1 MSLTTTGIIGII
13 ALVIL
18 LYSKMPVGFAM
29 GFVGL
34 IGFSHVVNFNAG
46 VNLLARDVWDVF
58 SSYNLTVIPLFV
70 FMGQIAFYS
79 GISRRLYDSA
89 YVLLGHRRGGLA
101 MTTVGACAGFSAICG
116 STNATAATMA
126 TVALPEMKRY
136 GYDMGLATGTVA
148 AAGSLGILIPP
159 SVIFIVYGIL
169 TEQSIGKLFAAGI
182 LPGILLCFLFLITIH
197 LRVMINP
204 SLAPPGPRTGFR
216 EKFRS
221 FAGVLETLILF
232 ALVMGGIFWGFFT
245 PTEAAATGAFLTLLI
260 ALVRGQLSWHGF
272 AEAIADTTK
281 ISCMIMV
288 IVTGATIFGHFMAIT
303 RIPYE
308 LAEYVGSLPL
318 PRHAIMGMIIL
329 VYLAGGCF
337 MDALAMI
344 MLTIPIFFPVVQT
357 LGFDPIWFGVV
368 IVLITEMGVI
378 TPPVGVNVY
387 VVYGVAKDVPLEK
400 IFKGVFPML
409 LALLVCNVILILF
422 PSDCALSAK
431 PDEINRVPR

>member
-46 VNLLARDVWDVF
+46 LNLLARDVWDVF

-197 LRVMINP
+197 LRVTINP

-245 PTEAAATGAFLTLLI
+245 PTEAAATGAFLTLFI

-308 LAEYVGSLPL
+308 LAEQVGSLPL

-329 VYLAGGCF
+329 VYLVGGCF

-422 PSDCALSAK
+422 PQIALFLPSLMK
-431 PDEINRVPR
+431 

>member
-1 MSLTTTGIIGII
+1 MSLSTIGIIGII
-13 ALVIL
+13 ILLVL

-29 GFVGL
+29 GFLGL
-34 IGFSHVVNFNAG
+34 IGFSYVVNFDAG
-46 VNLLARDVWDVF
+46 LNLLVRDVWDVF

-70 FMGQIAFYS
+70 FMGQIAFHA

-101 MTTVGACAGFSAICG
+101 MTTVGACAAFSAICG

-182 LPGILLCFLFLITIH
+182 LPGILLSFLFLLTIH

-204 SLAPPGPRTGFR
+204 SLAPPGPKSNIR

-221 FAGVLETLILF
+221 FAGILETLILF
-232 ALVMGGIFWGFFT
+232 ALVMGGIFFGLFT
-245 PTEAAATGAFLTLLI
+245 PTEAAAIGAFMTLLI
-260 ALVRGQLSWHGF
+260 AIIRRQLHWKGF
-272 AEAIADTTK
+272 IQSLADTTK

-288 IVTGATIFGHFMAIT
+288 IVTGAVIFGHFMAIT
-303 RIPYE
+303 RIPYT
-308 LAEYVGSLPL
+308 LADYVSSLPL
-318 PRHAIMGMIIL
+318 PPHAIIGVIIL
-329 VYLAGGCF
+329 VYLIGGCF

-344 MLTIPIFFPVVQT
+344 MLTIPIFFPVVQA

-378 TPPVGVNVY
+378 TPPVGINVY
-387 VVYGVAKDVPLEK
+387 VVYGVARDVPLEK
-400 IFKGVFPML
+400 IFRGVFPML
-409 LALLVCNVILILF
+409 ISLLVCNLLLILF
-422 PSDCALSAK
+422 PQIALWLPSLM
-431 PDEINRVPR
+431 R

>member
-1 MSLTTTGIIGII
+1 MSLSTVGIIGII
-13 ALVIL
+13 VLVVL

-29 GFVGL
+29 GFLGL
-34 IGFSHVVNFNAG
+34 IGFSYVVNFDAG
-46 VNLLARDVWDVF
+46 LSLLARDVWNVF

-70 FMGQIAFYS
+70 FMGQIAFHA

-101 MTTVGACAGFSAICG
+101 MTTVGACAAFSAICG

-182 LPGILLCFLFLITIH
+182 LPGILLCLLFLLTIH
-197 LRVMINP
+197 LRVMKNP
-204 SLAPPGPRTGFR
+204 SLAPPGPKSSFR
-216 EKFRS
+216 KKFRS
-221 FAGVLETLILF
+221 FAGILEVLILF
-232 ALVMGGIFWGFFT
+232 ALVMGGIFFGLFT
-245 PTEAAATGAFLTLLI
+245 PTEAAAVGAFMTLFI
-260 ALVRGQLSWHGF
+260 AIIRRQLYWKAFIQSL
-272 AEAIADTTK
+272 ADTTK

-288 IVTGATIFGHFMAIT
+288 IVTGAVIFGHFMAIT
-303 RIPYE
+303 RIPYL
-308 LAEYVGSLPL
+308 LADYVSSLPL
-318 PRHAIMGMIIL
+318 PPHAIIGVIIL
-329 VYLAGGCF
+329 VYLIGGCF

-344 MLTIPIFFPVVQT
+344 MLTIPIFFPVVQS

-378 TPPVGVNVY
+378 TPPVGINVY

-400 IFKGVFPML
+400 IFRGVFPML
-409 LALLVCNVILILF
+409 IALLVCNLLLILF
-422 PSDCALSAK
+422 PQIALWL
-431 PDEINRVPR
+431 PGLMH

>member
-1 MSLTTTGIIGII
+1 MSLSTTGIIGII
-13 ALVIL
+13 VLVVL

-29 GFVGL
+29 GFLGL
-34 IGFSHVVNFNAG
+34 IGFSYVVNFDAG
-46 VNLLARDVWDVF
+46 LSLLARDVWDVF

-70 FMGQIAFYS
+70 FMGQIAFHA

-101 MTTVGACAGFSAICG
+101 MTTVGACAAFSAICG

-182 LPGILLCFLFLITIH
+182 LPGILLCFLFLLTIH
-197 LRVMINP
+197 LRVMKNP
-204 SLAPPGPRTGFR
+204 SLAPPGPKSSIRK
-216 EKFRS
+216 KFRS
-221 FAGVLETLILF
+221 FAGILETMILF
-232 ALVMGGIFWGFFT
+232 GLVMGGIFFGLFT
-245 PTEAAATGAFLTLLI
+245 PTEAAATGAFMTFLI
-260 ALVRGQLSWHGF
+260 AIIRRQLYWKGF
-272 AEAIADTTK
+272 IQSLADTTK

-288 IVTGATIFGHFMAIT
+288 IVTGAVIFGHFMAIT
-303 RIPYE
+303 RIPYT
-308 LAEYVGSLPL
+308 LADYVSSLPL
-318 PRHAIMGMIIL
+318 PPHAIIGVIIL
-329 VYLAGGCF
+329 VYLIGGCF

-378 TPPVGVNVY
+378 TPPVGINVY
-387 VVYGVAKDVPLEK
+387 VVYGVARDVPLED

-409 LALLVCNVILILF
+409 ISLLVCNLLLILF
-422 PSDCALSAK
+422 PQIALWLPSLM
-431 PDEINRVPR
+431 R

>member
-1 MSLTTTGIIGII
+1 MSLSTTGIIGII
-13 ALVIL
+13 VLVVL

-29 GFVGL
+29 GFLGF
-34 IGFSHVVNFNAG
+34 IGFSYVVNFDAG
-46 VNLLARDVWDVF
+46 LSLLARDVWDVF

-70 FMGQIAFYS
+70 FMGQIAFHA

-101 MTTVGACAGFSAICG
+101 MTTVGACAAFSAICG

-182 LPGILLCFLFLITIH
+182 LPGILLSLLFLLTIH
-197 LRVMINP
+197 LRVIKNP
-204 SLAPPGPRTGFR
+204 SLAPPGPKSSIRK
-216 EKFRS
+216 KFRS
-221 FAGVLETLILF
+221 FAGILETLILF
-232 ALVMGGIFWGFFT
+232 ALVMGGIFFGIFT
-245 PTEAAATGAFLTLLI
+245 PTEAAAIGAFMTLLI
-260 ALVRGQLSWHGF
+260 AIIRRQLYWKAFIQSL
-272 AEAIADTTK
+272 ADTTK

-288 IVTGATIFGHFMAIT
+288 IVTGAVIFGHFMAIT
-303 RIPYE
+303 RIPYL
-308 LAEYVGSLPL
+308 LADYVSSLPL
-318 PRHAIMGMIIL
+318 PPHAIIGVIIL
-329 VYLAGGCF
+329 VYLIGGCF

-344 MLTIPIFFPVVQT
+344 MLTIPIFFPVVQK

-378 TPPVGVNVY
+378 TPPVGINVY
-387 VVYGVAKDVPLEK
+387 VVFGVARDVPLEK
-400 IFKGVFPML
+400 IFRGVFPML
-409 LALLVCNVILILF
+409 ISLLVCNLLLILF
-422 PSDCALSAK
+422 PQIALWL
-431 PDEINRVPR
+431 PGLMH